1 MGGFGAFGKMPAL
14 GDFFR
19 LGVAAEVI
27 PPWDAWLQATLLSAG
42 QALGAQW
49 EACYMSA
56 PIWRF
61 ALPPGVAGSQGLI
74 GVLMPSVDRVGRR
87 FPLSLMAQTGSGEQ
101 APLRNLM
108 WQAPVLAVLETL
120 ALDALDDTMTRDD
133 LAERLAGLVL
143 RPMGLPSRILTA
155 GSSLVLSNDTPEMF
169 CTDLGLDLAGG
180 QLHRACAWSATIDG
194 AARLILTS
202 GLPRDDV
209 ATALFD
215 LTGSMG
221 SGSIGPGHSRTGQVA

>member
-19 LGVAAEVI
+19 LAVASDVV
-27 PPWDAWLQATLLSAG
+27 PPWDAWLQATLLTAS
-42 QALGAQW
+42 QNLGPRF

-87 FPLSLMAQTGSGEQ
+87 FPLTLMAQTGSEEQ
-101 APLRNLM
+101 APLRNLL
-108 WQAPVLAVLETL
+108 WQAPVLAALETL
-120 ALDALDDTMTRDD
+120 ALDALDDTMTRDV

-143 RPMGLPSRILTA
+143 RPMGLPSRILSS
-155 GSSLVLSNDTPEMF
+155 GSSLVLSNDTPELL
-169 CTDLGLDLAGG
+169 CADLGLDLAGG

-202 GLPRDDV
+202 GLPRDEV

-215 LTGSMG
+215 LTGQSAMG
-221 SGSIGPGHSRTGQVA
+221 QLS